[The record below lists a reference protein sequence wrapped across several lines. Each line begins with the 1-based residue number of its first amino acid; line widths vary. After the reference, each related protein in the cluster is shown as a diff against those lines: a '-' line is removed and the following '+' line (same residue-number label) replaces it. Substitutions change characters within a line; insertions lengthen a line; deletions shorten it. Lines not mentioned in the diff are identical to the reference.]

1 MTGLSFYED
10 GSIEII
16 EYYTTNE
23 EFDLKWIDEEYK
35 KHTITVHVKY
45 EYIEK
50 EIHSDK
56 TTLEFKGKVKGFAV
70 NDDYHNIW
78 RKSKDKSFLEK
89 LANNDSFEDFT
100 LYQVKKEVEAIRDK
114 FRKKIDEAIEDR
126 MEEEF
131 VSEEEYLNQKRIEGD

>member
-35 KHTITVHVKY
+35 KHKITVHVMY

-70 NDDYHNIW
+70 NDDYYNIW

-89 LANNDSFEDFT
+89 LANDGSFEDFS

-114 FRKKIDEAIEDR
+114 FRKKIDEAIEER

-131 VSEEEYLNQKRIEGD
+131 VSEEEYLNQMKED